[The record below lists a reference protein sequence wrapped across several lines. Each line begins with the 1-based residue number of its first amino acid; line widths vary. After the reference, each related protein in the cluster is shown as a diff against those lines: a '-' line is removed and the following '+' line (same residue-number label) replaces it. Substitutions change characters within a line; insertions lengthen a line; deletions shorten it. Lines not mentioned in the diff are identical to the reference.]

1 MRRDKRQG
9 ALTYLLKQ
17 AEEQGYVTFDNIMD
31 CADANSLPIQD
42 FDWLTSAITTRGIL
56 IYDEAPLNRITS
68 EQYDD
73 DFDDYAQS
81 DYDAVYN
88 RIIEIDD
95 SLQNFVEEVRNI
107 VPPQRRELSTLKY
120 QVVEGNQH
128 ARNRMI
134 MMHLRIALKIALQR
148 TETYDMDIVDAVG
161 DACIGLINAVDKYN
175 PDNNGAFGSYVA
187 MWILQN
193 ISRHQPTRRPLM
205 YYPVHRKDLYF
216 SAYPILKEAGYTGI
230 FDSEN
235 AEEGNRLLRKR
246 LGFTDDQIEEVLNAA
261 TPFESIDEILHE
273 KPEEY
278 NQCNS
283 REKRLDNIREA
294 FTFEKNVEL
303 DVMSVMLKE
312 QLKKVM
318 NGLQER
324 EKTVLELR
332 YGLIDGEEKSL
343 EEVGRKF
350 GLTRERIRQI
360 ENNALKKLRSSGT
373 AKMLQDFLD

>member
-1 MRRDKRQG
+1 MRRDKRQE

-42 FDWLTSAITTRGIL
+42 FDWLTSAITTRGTL
-56 IYDEAPLNRITS
+56 IYDEAPSNRITS

-73 DFDDYAQS
+73 DYDDYAQS

-95 SLQNFVEEVRNI
+95 SLKNFVEEVRNI

-175 PDNNGAFGSYVA
+175 PDNNGAFGSYAA

-246 LGFTDDQIEEVLNAA
+246 LGFTDDQIEEVLSAA
-261 TPFESIDEILHE
+261 TPFESIDEVLHE

-283 REKRLDNIREA
+283 REKGLDNILEA